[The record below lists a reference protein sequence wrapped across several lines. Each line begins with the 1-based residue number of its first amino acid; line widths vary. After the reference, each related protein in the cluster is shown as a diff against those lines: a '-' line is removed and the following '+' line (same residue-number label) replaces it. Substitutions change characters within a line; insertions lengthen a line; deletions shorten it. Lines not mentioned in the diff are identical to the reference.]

1 MRSLAALPLLLA
13 ACAAP
18 MAVPVAAPQPSPA
31 ERIAAECRLLERAQ
45 QATAAR
51 GLRAWPDVLVGCPG
65 HAEAENAMTLAQASE
80 ATRRANAAQL
90 PEAVRAQGARA
101 ETVYRR
107 MITRG
112 VPVAVA
118 ESLAATPEFAEA
130 AR

>member
-18 MAVPVAAPQPSPA
+18 MAVPVAAPPSA
-31 ERIAAECRLLERAQ
+31 TERMAAECRLLERAQ
-45 QATAAR
+45 EATAAR
-51 GLRAWPDVLVGCPG
+51 GLRAWPDVLIGCPG